1 LIDTVI
7 WRLDGRGRW
16 RSRTRFDGAGWLTPG
31 DREVSKSND
40 ASPATL
46 KFYAYGYCLKKKNGG
61 IPMSSDNKKYPI
73 CEHAQRMHDVLL
85 VSSFAVWAMLLGFA
99 PVMTYRLLVS

>member
-1 LIDTVI
+1 M
-7 WRLDGRGRW
+7 RGSNVVRRALVRVSIEAW
-16 RSRTRFDGAGWLTPG
+16 WLTHR
-31 DREVSKSND
+31 DRKASKAND
-40 ASPATL
+40 ASPVTL
-46 KFYAYGYCLKKKNGG
+46 KFYTYGYPSRKNGG
-61 IPMSSDNKKYPI
+61 IPMSSDNKKYPV

>member
-1 LIDTVI
+1 MHGNRKT
-7 WRLDGRGRW
+7 
-16 RSRTRFDGAGWLTPG
+16 
-31 DREVSKSND
+31 SKSSN

-46 KFYAYGYCLKKKNGG
+46 KFYAYGYSFKKKTGG
-61 IPMSSDNKKYPI
+61 IPMTNSKYPI

-99 PVMTYRLLVS
+99 PVMTYRLLLS